1 MYINKYFFPLLLYV
15 TLLFF
20 YLSAKSILI
29 FILLILTPIFLTS
42 NSIQILF
49 KIILFGL
56 ITPLVY
62 CIFLNYGNIRFSS
75 MNEIFLIK
83 ELSFLSLIGLRV
95 IKKKLVFR
103 LPREVGLIFIIFF
116 IYLCINYTIFNSG
129 NISAAHFASL
139 RDFTLFFLIYFYSL
153 NSQSITIDDLTYE
166 LTYFL
171 KFIILLTAFFSF
183 IYYYTNIL
191 DYNIYTSFRYDNA
204 FPIKYDYPVNFYTY
218 LFDSYI
224 FRFPGINLDPPSF
237 AKFISFPILFL
248 LLYFDKKSI
257 FFYGIVGSIFLL
269 LTFGKAGLLLFFLTF
284 IYYFLQKIIDKKIII
299 LFFFL
304 SLIFGFFLLKNEPNF
319 IRHSEGVILALNK
332 ISFFGSGIGMSGQ
345 NLINFNITNNISGDI
360 IKESFIGGLI
370 SQIGFIGLFLYL
382 TLYFSIFKNN
392 SKGARIISINKNSS
406 VVKINSLSKYFLIF
420 LIISSLFS
428 NSSVNFFSLLIPL
441 FIFVKSKIVLE
452 SNYEK

>member
-1 MYINKYFFPLLLYV
+1 MYINKYFLPLLLYSIS
-15 TLLFF
+15 LLF
-20 YLSAKSILI
+20 YLSTESILFFALLI
-29 FILLILTPIFLTS
+29 FIPFFVTS

-56 ITPLVY
+56 ITPLFF
-62 CIFLNYGNIRFSS
+62 CIFINYEHIGLSS

-83 ELSFLSLIGLRV
+83 ELSFISLLV
-95 IKKKLVFR
+95 ITFIKNKFVIR
-103 LPREVGLIFIIFF
+103 LPNNIGLIFIIFLC
-116 IYLCINYTIFNSG
+116 YLSINFVMISSG
-129 NISAAHFASL
+129 NISFALFASL
-139 RDFTLFFLIYFYSL
+139 RDFILFFLIYLYSL
-153 NSQSITIDDLTYE
+153 NSQSISNDDLMYE
-166 LTYFL
+166 LIYFS
-171 KFIILLTAFFSF
+171 KFIIILTVIFSF
-183 IYYYTNIL
+183 IYYFTNFL
-191 DYNIYTSFRYDNA
+191 DYNLYTLFRYEGA
-204 FPIKYDYPVNFYTY
+204 FPIKFDYPVNFYTY
-218 LFDSYI
+218 LFDN
-224 FRFPGINLDPPSF
+224 FLMRFPGINLDPPSF
-237 AKFISFPILFL
+237 GKFISFPILFL
-248 LLYFDKKSI
+248 LLFYDKKSTLL
-257 FFYGIVGSIFLL
+257 YGIVGLIFLL
-269 LTFGKAGLLLFFLTF
+269 LTIGKAGILLFFLTF

-360 IKESFIGGLI
+360 IKESFVAGLI